1 MKKYMKKKNRKKGV
15 CLAAAAMT
23 VALLAGQIPP
33 AALEVAAAVEM
44 SMIIPDNVTIDS
56 PTRLSDVRLP
66 QSEYGSL
73 IWADDS
79 FIPSQ
84 RVQSCEVIFIPAE
97 GIDVEGSSTRDG
109 EIYSTVT
116 VVVTNPETGEEDSR
130 DEEEYTED
138 SEENT
143 DDAYEEEVSEADSSS
158 EESPEEKEPEES
170 DTEEKG
176 TEETAEDEEESA
188 EESSAVSDETEESDP
203 EQIKEEDKTEESDP
217 EQIKKE
223 DKTEESSD
231 SKENENPGKEKEPED
246 GETGE
251 ESKEP
256 AESEETM
263 DPEVTGE
270 PEESSEEEDKEAPAE
285 EEKTEETEGA
295 EETTEE
301 AADSDPANEEET
313 EEEQEKIMEE
323 EPLPEDQNIFDR
335 TPEQDEPSMR
345 VINLSDDLT
354 EEEQQAQA
362 AINHS
367 CNGIYVSGIELPWYV
382 QFRASA
388 GADYEFSNEDTAEIF
403 KSYEFELWDLKNH
416 VPYMIPDGEY
426 ISVTVPVKAG
436 YDYTV
441 EHILGNGGTETI
453 VPDVNGS
460 TLVFSTHS
468 FSPFSIAGSQPLV
481 GNDVAEKG
489 YASPTPTPI
498 KNSGTS
504 GSSQTVGNT
513 GSSGTANASGSSA
526 NSNSQNTYYDD
537 SSDQQEDYSDDSQ
550 EDTSGTVKN
559 AVKTGD
565 DTQILPFVIL
575 VGAAVIL
582 IILVIFLK
590 RKKK

>member
-1 MKKYMKKKNRKKGV
+1 MEGKPLKGGHSDHHFNNRDEVGKEYGLSGSSV
-15 CLAAAAMT
+15 GR
-23 VALLAGQIPP
+23 LLKVND
-33 AALEVAAAVEM
+33 L
-44 SMIIPDNVTIDS
+44 IIPLRHKLDN
-56 PTRLSDVRLP
+56 
-66 QSEYGSL
+66 GSL
-73 IWADDS
+73 MFKVGIQIS
-79 FIPSQ
+79 F
-84 RVQSCEVIFIPAE
+84 
-97 GIDVEGSSTRDG
+97 
-109 EIYSTVT
+109 
-116 VVVTNPETGEEDSR
+116 
-130 DEEEYTED
+130 
-138 SEENT
+138 
-143 DDAYEEEVSEADSSS
+143 
-158 EESPEEKEPEES
+158 
-170 DTEEKG
+170 
-176 TEETAEDEEESA
+176 
-188 EESSAVSDETEESDP
+188 
-203 EQIKEEDKTEESDP
+203 
-217 EQIKKE
+217 
-223 DKTEESSD
+223 
-231 SKENENPGKEKEPED
+231 
-246 GETGE
+246 
-251 ESKEP
+251 
-256 AESEETM
+256 
-263 DPEVTGE
+263 
-270 PEESSEEEDKEAPAE
+270 
-285 EEKTEETEGA
+285 
-295 EETTEE
+295 
-301 AADSDPANEEET
+301 
-313 EEEQEKIMEE
+313 
-323 EPLPEDQNIFDR
+323 
-335 TPEQDEPSMR
+335 
-345 VINLSDDLT
+345 LT